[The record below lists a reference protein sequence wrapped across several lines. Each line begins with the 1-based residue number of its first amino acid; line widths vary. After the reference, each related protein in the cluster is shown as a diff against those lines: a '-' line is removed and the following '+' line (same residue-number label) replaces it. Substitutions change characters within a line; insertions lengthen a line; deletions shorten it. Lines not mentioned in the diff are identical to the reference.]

1 MSNLVHSISHI
12 FDSQDGYLKSVGKY
26 IYHIPEYQRGYKW
39 TSDEVNKLLKDIE
52 TFIDKNKIV
61 GDKFCCLQSIT
72 LVPNS
77 NGIALNVVDGQQ
89 RLTTLMILLSRLGM
103 QNFVSNKIE
112 YAVRVSTHK
121 FLTTFVTKESANSEK
136 HDFKIDWKI
145 FNESYLGYDHQ
156 DIYYMYL
163 TIQTIDKW
171 FVEKDEDY
179 ISKFRYGLLHHVK
192 LIVNKI
198 DSDKEEKVFGNL
210 NSKRIPLDG
219 ADLVRAILITR
230 VANEESEKVGDIKNI
245 VRVNERRVRIGWEL
259 DEMNAWWSMEEIK
272 GYFKTFIK
280 NKSEGD
286 IIFNAENY
294 PLNNLLLLF
303 SEQRDKKSLT
313 LDLIEEQESALRLY
327 KELIKLHHTL
337 KDWYQDKEIYHY
349 LGFLFGQTKMTFY
362 TVLKKWNKSE
372 DRVAFKKGLK
382 DEICISI
389 FNKLSIYK
397 TFWQIENWY
406 KDSKLVMV
414 LLVLDIISS
423 LPKERAKLP
432 YLAFTKSN
440 NDIEHIFPQNPEEVK
455 EKKEYIEFLNK
466 YIQTN
471 KPHFDLSEFEENKD
485 ELEYQNQ
492 MGLFI
497 DNAISEIDINS
508 IGNLVLLY
516 SSLNRSLGR
525 IPYTKKRGRVIN
537 FFNKGNFIQP
547 HTFQVFARYFSDE
560 KSESYDLEH
569 WTNNDIKANKNA
581 IIKSILKFFKPKKK
595 W

>member
-1 MSNLVHSISHI
+1 MSNLVHTINHI
-12 FDSQDGYLKSVGKY
+12 FDSRDGYLKSVGKE

-39 TSDEVNKLLKDIE
+39 SYEEVNKLLKDIE
-52 TFIDKNKIV
+52 SFIENNKII
-61 GDKFCCLQSIT
+61 GDKFYCLQNIT
-72 LVPNS
+72 LVPNL
-77 NGIALNVVDGQQ
+77 NGKSLNVVDGQQ
-89 RLTTLMILLSRLGM
+89 RLTTLVILLSRLGSL
-103 QNFVSNKIE
+103 NLVSNKIE
-112 YAVRVSTHK
+112 YAVRESTHK
-121 FLTTFVTKESANSEK
+121 FLTTFVTKQSVNNQEI
-136 HDFKIDWKI
+136 DFNIDWKI
-145 FNESYLGYDHQ
+145 FAESNAEYDHQ
-156 DIYYMYL
+156 DIYYIY
-163 TIQTIDKW
+163 TTVKTIDKW
-171 FVEKDEDY
+171 FAEKDEEY
-179 ISKFRYGLLHHVK
+179 KANFRNGLLNHVK
-192 LIVNKI
+192 LIVNKV

-259 DEMNAWWSMEEIK
+259 DEMNAWWSKDEVK

-286 IIFNAENY
+286 ISFNVESY
-294 PLNNLLLLF
+294 PINNLFLLF
-303 SEQRDKKSLT
+303 SEQRGKSSLT
-313 LDLIEEQESALRLY
+313 LDLIEEQKSALGLY

-337 KDWYQDKEIYHY
+337 KDWYQDREIYHY
-349 LGFLFGQTKMTFY
+349 LGYLFGQTKMTFN
-362 TVLKKWNKSE
+362 LALEKWRAAEN
-372 DRVAFKKGLK
+372 RIAFKKALK
-382 DEICISI
+382 DEICV
-389 FNKLSIYK
+389 SIYVKVPICK
-397 TFWQIENWY
+397 THKQTENWY
-406 KDSKLVMV
+406 KDNKLVKV

-466 YIQTN
+466 YIL
-471 KPHFDLSEFEENKD
+471 KKEPHFDLSNFEENKD
-485 ELEYQNQ
+485 ELEYQNR
-492 MGLFI
+492 MGAFI
-497 DNAISEIDINS
+497 DNAISGIDINS

-525 IPYTKKRGRVIN
+525 IPYTKKRGRVID

-547 HTFQVFARYFSDE
+547 HTFQVFARYFSDG

-569 WTNNDIKANKNA
+569 WTKNDIEANKRAVYN
-581 IIKSILKFFKPKKK
+581 SILLFFKPKKK

>member
-1 MSNLVHSISHI
+1 MSNLVHSINHI
-12 FDSQDGYLKSVGKY
+12 FDSQDGYLKSVGKN

-39 TSDEVNKLLKDIE
+39 SSDEVNKLLKDIE
-52 TFIDKNKIV
+52 TFIDKNKFV
-61 GDKFCCLQSIT
+61 GDKFYCLQNIT

-77 NGIALNVVDGQQ
+77 NGFALNVVDGQQ
-89 RLTTLMILLSRLGM
+89 RLTTLIILLSRLGL
-103 QNFVSNKIE
+103 QNLVSKKIE
-112 YAVRVSTHK
+112 YAVRASTQK
-121 FLTTFVTKESANSEK
+121 FLTTFVTKELANSEE

-145 FNESYLGYDHQ
+145 FNESHLGYDHQ
-156 DIYYMYL
+156 DIYYIYS
-163 TIQTIDKW
+163 TIKTIDKW
-171 FVEKDEDY
+171 FLEKDEDY
-179 ISKFRYGLLHHVK
+179 KNNFRNGLLNHVK
-192 LIVNKI
+192 LIVNRI

-230 VANEESEKVGDIKNI
+230 VSNEESEKVGDIKNI
-245 VRVNERRVRIGWEL
+245 IRVNERRVRIGLEL
-259 DEMNAWWSMEEIK
+259 DEMNAWWSKDETK

-280 NKSEGD
+280 SKSEGD

-294 PLNNLLLLF
+294 PLNNLFLLF
-303 SEQRDKKSLT
+303 SEQRGKTSLT
-313 LDLIEEQESALRLY
+313 LDLIEEQESALGLY
-327 KELIKLHHTL
+327 KELIQLHHTL

-349 LGFLFGQTKMTFY
+349 LGFLFGQTKITFH
-362 TVLKKWNKSE
+362 TVFEKWKKSK
-372 DRVAFKKGLK
+372 DRLAFKKDLK
-382 DEICISI
+382 DDICISI
-389 FNKLSIYK
+389 FGESSICK
-397 TFWQIENWY
+397 TFLQIENWY
-406 KDSKLVMV
+406 KDSKLVKV

-466 YIQTN
+466 YMLKN
-471 KPHFDLSEFEENKD
+471 KPHFDLSEFEEKKD
-485 ELEYQNQ
+485 ELEFQNQ
-492 MGLFI
+492 MGVFI
-497 DNAISEIDINS
+497 DDAISEIDINS

-525 IPYTKKRGRVIN
+525 IPYTKKRGRVIS

-547 HTFQVFARYFSDE
+547 HTFQVFARYFSNE
-560 KSESYDLEH
+560 KIESYDLEH
-569 WTNNDIKANKNA
+569 WTNNDIQANKNA
-581 IIKSILKFFKPKKK
+581 IIKSILNFFKPRKK